1 MILNS
6 MIDGWGISCE
16 IALQWIS
23 LDLIDMQFLVAQ
35 GKGSMLLLRP
45 DVFLGFDDV
54 KEKH

>member
-1 MILNS
+1 

-23 LDLIDMQFLVAQ
+23 LDLIDDMKFLVAQ
-35 GKGSMLLLRP
+35 GKGSMLLLRS